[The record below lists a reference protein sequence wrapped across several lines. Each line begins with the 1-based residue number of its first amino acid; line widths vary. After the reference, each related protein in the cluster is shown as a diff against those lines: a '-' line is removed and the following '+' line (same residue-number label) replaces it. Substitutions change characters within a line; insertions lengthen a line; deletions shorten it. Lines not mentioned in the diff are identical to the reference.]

1 MKFHE
6 NPSSGSLVV
15 PCGRTDMTKLVV
27 AFRNFAKSQCANEN
41 KTNFRS
47 PQRTYNKSTNSIKV
61 FKSMYISPCTCMYT
75 RARWNIHIGLSLHV
89 YVYTCTMNY
98 TYWFV
103 TARVCIHVHGETYIL
118 VCHCTCMHT
127 RARWNIHIGLS
138 LHVYVYTCSD
148 KPIQHEQHC
157 ISSIPLSY
165 CFFHMFRPHMA
176 IIREIIRNLSTH
188 RLSIVLS

>member
-27 AFRNFAKSQCANEN
+27 AFCNFAKSQCANEN

-75 RARWNIHIGLSLHV
+75 RARWNIYIGLSLHV
-89 YVYTCTMNY
+89 YAYTCTVKY

-103 TARVCIHVHGETYIL
+103 TARVC
-118 VCHCTCMHT
+118 
-127 RARWNIHIGLS
+127 
-138 LHVYVYTCSD
+138 LHVQWQTNTARTTLYFQYTTKLLFLPHVSATYGHHQGD
-148 KPIQHEQHC
+148 YTKFKYTSLKYC
-157 ISSIPLSY
+157 IKLTCNNIWQETNCL
-165 CFFHMFRPHMA
+165 
-176 IIREIIRNLSTH
+176 
-188 RLSIVLS
+188 V